1 MRVRVLGCSGGIG
14 ADLRTSAFLVDDD
27 VLVDAGTGV
36 GDLTPEEMA
45 RIRHV
50 FVTHSHLDHVAAI
63 PLLVN
68 SLFDGGGDPLVVHAQ
83 QATIDALRAHL
94 FNWQIWPDFA
104 SLPTPEQPALRFEAI
119 EPGETRRLGERR
131 FEAIAVSHAVP
142 AIGFRCAD
150 ASGAVCFSGDTS
162 TNDTLWAA
170 LNRAGPLDLLIVE
183 VGYPDGSE
191 AQAREAMHYCPRL
204 LAADLVQL
212 EARPRIG
219 VTHLK
224 PGHEDAIM
232 AELRATLPGYDLHRL
247 QRGDSFQL

>member
-1 MRVRVLGCSGGIG
+1 MRMRVLGCSGGIG
-14 ADLRTSAFLVDDD
+14 ADLRTTAFLVDDD

-36 GDLTPEEMA
+36 GDLTVEEMS

-68 SLFDGGGDPLVVHAQ
+68 SLFDRGEALVVHAQ

-104 SLPTPEQPALRFEAI
+104 RLPTPETPALRFEPLEA
-119 EPGETRRLGERR
+119 GETRRLGGRS
-131 FEAIAVSHAVP
+131 FEAIPVSHAVP
-142 AIGFRCAD
+142 AVGYRCSD
-150 ASGAVCFSGDTS
+150 ASGAICFSGDTS
-162 TNDTLWAA
+162 SNETLWAA
-170 LNRAGPLDLLIVE
+170 LNRAGDLDLLVVE
-183 VGYPDGSE
+183 VVYPDSGE

-204 LAADLVQL
+204 LARDLEQL
-212 EARPRIG
+212 DSRPRVA

-224 PGHEDAIM
+224 PGQEERIM
-232 AELRATLPGYDLHRL
+232 AELQETLPNFELHRL
-247 QRGDSFQL
+247 QRGDSFRL